1 MIERV
6 IVRRGSFLDSVAL
19 MAVSRSVAS
28 IEGVADAAVVNATP
42 LNLELIE
49 AQGFSITAQ
58 DPPPGPNDLVIALRA
73 GGEES
78 LGEALELIEERLRSG
93 SAPGPT
99 DTGLPPPRSLGTAAR
114 RRPEITVASISV
126 PGPYAGYECARALDA
141 GLDVFCFSSGPGLEQ
156 EAALK
161 SRAAELGLL
170 MMGPDCGTAVLNG
183 VSFGFANAL
192 RRGPVG
198 IVGASGTGIQAV
210 GCRLDAA
217 GVGVSHAI
225 GTGGRDLSGP
235 VGGSM
240 TLRAVELLASDPT
253 TEAIVIV
260 AKSPDREVARR
271 VAEAASAT
279 GKSCVLAFPGL
290 EPTDEDPTDE
300 DHSRLAFTNSL
311 EEAASA
317 AAASVGASLPPPE
330 RRGSLVT
337 APGAIRGLFSG
348 GTLRDEAWSI
358 VGAAAGDVGLEEEQ
372 AAAGGHALLD
382 LGEERYT
389 TGRPHPMIDPF
400 LRIAMIEQQALEG
413 DVGTLLLDVVLGYGA
428 HPDPASELGPAIE
441 RAVGSRGGSLSVVV
455 SLCGAE
461 GDPQGLDRQVDRLV
475 EAGAIVTR
483 SNADA
488 ARLALD
494 AAGIV
499 RAPS

>member
-1 MIERV
+1 MIEKV

-28 IEGVADAAVVNATP
+28 IEGVADASVVNATP
-42 LNLELIE
+42 LNVELIE
-49 AQGFSITAQ
+49 AQGFSIVAEG
-58 DPPPGPNDLVIALRA
+58 PPPGPNDLLIAVRA
-73 GGEES
+73 GSEES
-78 LGEALELIEERLRSG
+78 LAEALELIEARLRSG
-93 SAPGPT
+93 SAPGPA
-99 DTGLPPPRSLGTAAR
+99 DTGRPPARSLETAVR
-114 RRPEITVASISV
+114 WRPEITVASISV
-126 PGPYAGYECARALDA
+126 PGSYASYECARALDA

-170 MMGPDCGTAVLNG
+170 MMGPDCGTAILNG

-217 GVGVSHAI
+217 GVGVSQAL

-240 TLRAVELLASDPT
+240 TLRAVELLGSDPA
-253 TEAIVIV
+253 TETIVIV

-279 GKSCVLAFPGL
+279 GKSCVLTFPGL
-290 EPTDEDPTDE
+290 EPTDDDG
-300 DHSRLAFTNSL
+300 SRLGFTGSL
-311 EEAASA
+311 EEAASS
-317 AAASVGASLPPPE
+317 AAASVGASLPSPE

-358 VGAAAGDVGLEEEQ
+358 VGEAAGELGLEEEQ
-372 AAAGGHALLD
+372 ATGGRHALLD
-382 LGEERYT
+382 LGDERYT
-389 TGRPHPMIDPF
+389 TGRPHPMIDPS

-441 RAVGSRGGSLSVVV
+441 RAVRSRGGNLSVVV